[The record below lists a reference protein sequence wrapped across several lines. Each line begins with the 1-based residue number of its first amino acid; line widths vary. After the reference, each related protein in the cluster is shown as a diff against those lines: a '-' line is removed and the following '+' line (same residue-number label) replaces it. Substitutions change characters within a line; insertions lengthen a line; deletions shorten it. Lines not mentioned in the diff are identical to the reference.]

1 MRNLQLQVQMTVDGF
16 IGGPNGEMDWTT
28 QTWTDDINQY
38 VTGIIQSI
46 DTIVLGR
53 KLAEGFIPYWARVA
67 GDMDHPEKAAG
78 RVFTNTRKVVFSKT
92 LERSEW
98 ENTALAKGNLV
109 HEIKALKQQP
119 GKDIIAY
126 GGATFVSA
134 LINHGLID
142 DFHLF
147 INPVAIG
154 SGLTI
159 FKDLEHKQK
168 LTLVKS
174 IAFDCGIVV
183 LHYALNG
190 E

>member
-1 MRNLQLQVQMTVDGF
+1 MTVDGF

-28 QTWTDDINQY
+28 RAWTSDINQY
-38 VTGIIQSI
+38 VTGIVESI

-53 KLAEGFIPYWARVA
+53 KLAEGFIPYWANVA
-67 GDMDHPEKAAG
+67 RDMDHPENAAG
-78 RVFTNTRKVVFSKT
+78 RIFTNTRKVVFSKS
-92 LERSEW
+92 LERSDW
-98 ENTALAKGNLV
+98 ENTALAKGDLV
-109 HEIKALKQQP
+109 DEITALKQQP
-119 GKDIIAY
+119 GRDIIAY
-126 GGATFVSA
+126 GGATFVSS

-159 FKDLEHKQK
+159 FKALERKQN

-183 LHYALNG
+183 LHYALKD